1 MHAAWLLLRSASG
14 RVQAILTILIPSR
27 GVLSLYGGWVKLIK
41 LVKLLMIRK
50 VYKSLITLSMG
61 AWLLLVLMERSWS
74 SLLLLL
80 WNMSGVLLLMM
91 TRHLLKL

>member
-41 LVKLLMIRK
+41 LVKLLLIRK
-50 VYKSLITLSMG
+50 VRKSLITLLMV
-61 AWLLLVLMERSWS
+61 AWLLVLMERSWS